1 MHITDFFYG
10 IHVSYILGPSGFRTE
25 CIASSADVLFE
36 GRPMQKIY
44 VLENQGPQGP

>member
-10 IHVSYILGPSGFRTE
+10 IHVRPSGFRTE